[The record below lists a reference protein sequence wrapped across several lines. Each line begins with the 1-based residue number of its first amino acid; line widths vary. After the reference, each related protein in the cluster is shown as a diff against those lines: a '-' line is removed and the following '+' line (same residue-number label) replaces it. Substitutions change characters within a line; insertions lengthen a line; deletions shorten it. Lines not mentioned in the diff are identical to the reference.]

1 MAEKSAGI
9 PVNVEIKTYIEQD
22 GKSESFS
29 FSEVGQFFKM
39 GTTVYIRYQETN
51 PLGKIPVTMKLANDG
66 TAQLRRHASSDLR
79 LVFNPNE
86 LASTKYATPAG
97 LMDITTRTKM
107 VNFTYQ
113 EAPLTGGV
121 QIDYELI
128 TGKEVVGQYKIRLQ
142 FVQ

>member
-9 PVNVEIKTYIEQD
+9 PVNVEIKTHIEQE
-22 GKSESFS
+22 GKAESFS
-29 FSEVGQFFKM
+29 FNEVGQFFKM
-39 GTTVYIRYQETN
+39 GDTIYIRYQETN
-51 PLGKIPVTMKLANDG
+51 PLGKIPVTVKLAGDG

-86 LASTKYATPAG
+86 LVTTKYVTPAG

-107 VNFTYQ
+107 VNFSYQ
-113 EAPLTGGV
+113 DAPLLGTA

-128 TGKEVVGQYKIRLQ
+128 TGEEVVGQYKIRLQ